1 MSEASLYPDRHFLI
15 VIPHL
20 VSHIPNK
27 KKYAP
32 RHYRRTPKQGVTMA
46 TDMFLKLGDIKGES
60 KDQAHRD
67 EIEISRWGWGMSQTG
82 SMHTGSGGGAG
93 KVNIE
98 NLSISKVM
106 DKSSPNLMMAC
117 STGKHYP
124 EARLVV
130 RKAGGSN
137 AVEYLVITLK
147 EVMVTSYQTDAV
159 TSSDVLT
166 EVIALNFATVEVSY
180 QPQKS
185 DGGKDGGAVKYG
197 WNIRQNVK
205 I

>member
-1 MSEASLYPDRHFLI
+1 
-15 VIPHL
+15 
-20 VSHIPNK
+20 
-27 KKYAP
+27 
-32 RHYRRTPKQGVTMA
+32 MA

-60 KDQAHRD
+60 RDQTHRD
-67 EIEISRWGWGMSQTG
+67 EIEISKWGWGMSQTG
-82 SMHTGSGGGAG
+82 SMHSGSGGGAG
-93 KVNIE
+93 KVEIQ
-98 NLSISKVM
+98 NLVLSKDL

-130 RKAGGSN
+130 RKAGGGN
-137 AVEYLVITLK
+137 AVEYLVITMK

-159 TSSDVLT
+159 TTSDVLT
-166 EVIALNFATVEVSY
+166 EVIGLNFAMIDVSY
-180 QPQKS
+180 QPQKA

>member
-1 MSEASLYPDRHFLI
+1 
-15 VIPHL
+15 
-20 VSHIPNK
+20 
-27 KKYAP
+27 
-32 RHYRRTPKQGVTMA
+32 MA
-46 TDMFLKLGDIKGES
+46 TDMFLKLADIKGES
-60 KDQAHRD
+60 KDQGHRD
-67 EIEISRWGWGMSQTG
+67 EIEISKWGWGMSQTG

-130 RKAGGSN
+130 RKAGGSS
-137 AVEYLVITLK
+137 AVEYLVITMK

-159 TSSDVLT
+159 TTSDVLT
-166 EVIALNFATVEVSY
+166 EVIGLNFAISEVSY
-180 QPQKS
+180 QPQKA

>member
-1 MSEASLYPDRHFLI
+1 
-15 VIPHL
+15 
-20 VSHIPNK
+20 
-27 KKYAP
+27 
-32 RHYRRTPKQGVTMA
+32 MA
-46 TDMFLKLGDIKGES
+46 IDMFLKLGDIKGES
-60 KDQAHRD
+60 KDQVHRD
-67 EIEISRWGWGMSQTG
+67 EIQISKWGWGMSQTG

-98 NLSISKVM
+98 NLAISKVM

-130 RKAGGSN
+130 RKAGGPN
-137 AVEYLVITLK
+137 AVEYLVITMK
-147 EVMVTSYQTDAV
+147 EVMVVSYQSDAV
-159 TSSDVLT
+159 TTEDLLT
-166 EVIALNFATVEVSY
+166 EVIGLNFATVEVSY

-197 WNIRQNVK
+197 WDIRQNVK